1 MARYVG
7 EWDGGAPHDTNWGEV
22 KADLDK
28 LEERLAGRE
37 CFGGLDLARVN
48 DLSAFVL
55 VFSWTHWRPLHCCAA
70 IPGHSYCHG
79 QSAQHGLSAFK
90 SGNAHSFELRKC
102 TPRSHWF
109 LYNGDWTPRDE
120 RGYISGLATVFASEG
135 NEP

>member
-1 MARYVG
+1 
-7 EWDGGAPHDTNWGEV
+7 V

-55 VFSWTHWRPLHCCAA
+55 VFPPQEIPTLDALATAALLCSDSRAFLLPLAIRPTRPKCIQVWKC
-70 IPGHSYCHG
+70 P
-79 QSAQHGLSAFK
+79 
-90 SGNAHSFELRKC
+90 SFQLRKC

>member
-1 MARYVG
+1 VAERVDGADHPAARYVG

-55 VFSWTHWRPLHCCAA
+55 VFPPQE
-70 IPGHSYCHG
+70 IPTLD
-79 QSAQHGLSAFK
+79 A
-90 SGNAHSFELRKC
+90 
-102 TPRSHWF
+102 
-109 LYNGDWTPRDE
+109 
-120 RGYISGLATVFASEG
+120 LATAAFQGIPIAIG
-135 NEP
+135 NPPNTA